1 MGVKLVN
8 NIPKIQAAILV
19 QIAGGINNALSMGVN
34 EAYDMAP
41 EDTGFLKSGIGI
53 TKAATPNDLSGEARS
68 IAAYSG
74 FVNFGTSKQAPQ
86 PYWTVAWL
94 LVRQKFNWL
103 MKSGFVSMSRGTSA
117 GPGVQTAA
125 QLDFF
130 GPMGRKGGGF

>member
-8 NIPKIQAAILV
+8 NIPKIQAAINV
-19 QIAGGINNALSMGVN
+19 QLAQGINSALLMGVH
-34 EAYDMAP
+34 EAHDLAP
-41 EDTGFLKSGIGI
+41 EDTGFLKSGIGM

-74 FVNFGTSKQAPQ
+74 LVNYGTSKRSAQ

-94 LVRQKFNWL
+94 LVRQKFTWL

-117 GPGVQTAA
+117 GPGVQKAA

-130 GPMGRKGGGF
+130 GPTGRKGGGF